1 MSSTQVRPNYSFR
14 SQKLHII
21 TLAALGVVFGD
32 IGTSPLYALK
42 ECFSP
47 EHGIAFSPDAVLGII
62 SMLFWSITIV
72 VSLKYVLFVMRA
84 DNNGEGGVLAL
95 MALSLRTA
103 VNGSPR
109 AKLLM
114 MLGVFGACMFYGDV
128 VITPAISVLSAVE
141 GMDIAVPGT
150 SHYVI
155 PLTLVILTG
164 LFLIQRHGTN
174 LVGKLFG
181 PIMFVWF
188 ISLGALGLYH
198 ILKAPDILVAINPYY
213 AVHFMIEHSLQAFI
227 VLGSVVLV
235 LTGAEALYADMGH
248 FGIRPIRF
256 AWLYTVMPCLV
267 INYFGQGAN
276 LLANPEAIKNPF
288 YLMVPDMLLVP
299 MVVLATFATVIASQ
313 AVISGAFSL
322 TSQAILLGFV
332 PRMRILHTSEDERG
346 QIYIPLINW
355 MLLVLVVAVVLAFKK
370 SDNLAA
376 AYGVA
381 LTTTMVITTM
391 LAGVVMRAEWKWH
404 PVLVTLVIGAFITVD
419 LAFFTANLLKIAD
432 GGWFPLLLGG
442 AAFFLLMTWYSGRM
456 LLRMRI
462 KDDGIPLEPF
472 VEGLLAHPP
481 HRVGGTAVFMTGN
494 INTVPV
500 ALLHNLKHNR
510 ILHERVFFLKISIWD
525 VPYVS
530 NEERLTL
537 KDLGGNVYLLRAA
550 FGFKEAPEVNKV
562 LDLTSSQFGIEFELM
577 DTSFF
582 LARDTVVPSKLL
594 GMSLWR
600 EQLFAWMYQNGAK
613 PSDFFHIPANRVVE
627 LGTKVEI

>member
-1 MSSTQVRPNYSFR
+1 MSSSQVRPNYSFR

-47 EHGIAFSPDAVLGII
+47 EHGIAFSHDAVLGII

-72 VSLKYVLFVMRA
+72 VSFKYVLFVMRA

-103 VNGSPR
+103 VSGSPR

-141 GMDIAVPGT
+141 GMEIAVPGT

-155 PLTLVILTG
+155 PLTLVILIG

-181 PIMFVWF
+181 PIMFIWF
-188 ISLGALGLYH
+188 ISLGALGVFH
-198 ILKAPDILVAINPYY
+198 ILKAPGIMVAINPYY

-276 LLANPEAIKNPF
+276 LLAHPEAIKNPF
-288 YLMVPDMLLVP
+288 YLMVPDPLLVP

-381 LTTTMVITTM
+381 VTTTMVITTM
-391 LAGVVMRAEWKWH
+391 LAAVVMRIEWKWH
-404 PVLVTLVIGAFITVD
+404 PVLVTLVIGAFFTVD
-419 LAFFTANLLKIAD
+419 FAFFAANLLKIAD

-530 NEERLTL
+530 DKERLTL
-537 KDLGGNVYLLRAA
+537 KEMGGNVYLLRAA
-550 FGFKEAPEVNKV
+550 FGFKEAPEMNKV
-562 LDLTSSQFGIEFELM
+562 LELTAAQFNLEFDLM

>member
-181 PIMFVWF
+181 PIMFLWF

-381 LTTTMVITTM
+381 VTTTMVITTM

>member
-1 MSSTQVRPNYSFR
+1 MSSSAAKDGVFTSTR
-14 SQKLHII
+14 LHIV

-47 EHGIAFSPDAVLGII
+47 QHGIPFSDNAVFGII
-62 SMLFWSITIV
+62 SMLFWAITIV

-103 VNGSPR
+103 IAGSR
-109 AKLLM
+109 RSQILM

-141 GMDIAVPGT
+141 GLEIALPGM
-150 SHYVI
+150 SKYVI
-155 PLTLVILTG
+155 PLTLVILAG
-164 LFLIQRHGTN
+164 LFMIQRHGTS

-181 PIMFVWF
+181 PIMMLWF
-188 ISLGALGLYH
+188 ASLGLLGIYNIMQAPG
-198 ILKAPDILVAINPYY
+198 ILAAINPYY
-213 AVHFMIEHSLQAFI
+213 AISFMAEHALQAFV

-256 AWLYTVMPCLV
+256 AWLFTVMPCLML
-267 INYFGQGAN
+267 NYFGQGAN
-276 LLANPEAIKNPF
+276 LLTHPAAVGNPF
-288 YLMVPDMLLVP
+288 YLMVPEWMLIP
-299 MVVLATFATVIASQ
+299 MVVLATCATVIASQ

-332 PRMRILHTSEDERG
+332 PRMRVLHTSINEQG
-346 QIYIPLINW
+346 QIYVPFINW
-355 MLLVLVVAVVLAFKK
+355 MLMVLVVAVVLAFKR

-381 LTTTMVITTM
+381 VTTTMVITTI
-391 LAGVVMRAEWKWH
+391 LAAIVMRTVWKWH
-404 PVLVTLVIGAFITVD
+404 TGLVTLVVTIFFVVD
-419 LAFFTANLLKIAD
+419 FSFFAANLIKIAD

-442 AAFFLLMTWYSGRM
+442 SAFFLLMTWYSGRM
-456 LLRMRI
+456 LLRART
-462 KDDGIPLEPF
+462 KDDGIPLIPF

-494 INTVPV
+494 VETVPV
-500 ALLHNLKHNR
+500 SLLHNLKHNR
-510 ILHERVFFLKISIWD
+510 ILHERVIFLKISIWD
-525 VPYVS
+525 VPFVPD
-530 NEERLTL
+530 NQRLKL
-537 KDLGGNVYLLRAA
+537 KELGGNLFLLRAA
-550 FGFKEAPEVNKV
+550 FGFKEAPDVNSV
-562 LDLTSSQFGIEFELM
+562 LALTTQQFDMQFVLM
-577 DTSFF
+577 ETSFF
-582 LARDTVVPSKLL
+582 IARDTVVPSKLP

-600 EQLFAWMYQNGAK
+600 ERLFAWMHQNAAK

-627 LGTKVEI
+627 LGTKIEI

>member
-1 MSSTQVRPNYSFR
+1 M
-14 SQKLHII
+14 
-21 TLAALGVVFGD
+21 
-32 IGTSPLYALK
+32 
-42 ECFSP
+42 
-47 EHGIAFSPDAVLGII
+47 LGII

-103 VNGSPR
+103 VSGSPR

-141 GMDIAVPGT
+141 GMDIAAPGT

-155 PLTLVILTG
+155 PLTLVILVG

-181 PIMFVWF
+181 PIMFLWF
-188 ISLGALGLYH
+188 ISLGALGVYH

-276 LLANPEAIKNPF
+276 LLSNPDAIKNPF

-381 LTTTMVITTM
+381 VTTTMVITTM
-391 LAGVVMRAEWKWH
+391 LAAVVMRAEWKWH

-456 LLRMRI
+456 LLRTRI

-525 VPYVS
+525 VPFVAD
-530 NEERLTL
+530 EGRLTL

-550 FGFKEAPEVNKV
+550 FGFKEAPEMHKV
-562 LDLTSSQFGIEFELM
+562 LDLTAAQFNMEFDLM

>member
-1 MSSTQVRPNYSFR
+1 MSSSQVRPNYSFR

-47 EHGIAFSPDAVLGII
+47 EHGIAFSHDAVLGII

-103 VNGSPR
+103 VSGSPR
-109 AKLLM
+109 AKWLM

-155 PLTLVILTG
+155 PLTLAILIG

-181 PIMFVWF
+181 PIMFIWF
-188 ISLGALGLYH
+188 ISLGALGVYH
-198 ILKAPDILVAINPYY
+198 ILKAPGIMVAINPYY

-276 LLANPEAIKNPF
+276 LLTNPAAIQNPF
-288 YLMVPDMLLVP
+288 YLMVPEVLLVP

-381 LTTTMVITTM
+381 VTTTMVITTI
-391 LAGVVMRAEWKWH
+391 LAAVVMRIEWKWH
-404 PVLVTLVIGAFITVD
+404 PVLVTLVIGAFFTVD
-419 LAFFTANLLKIAD
+419 FAFFAANLLKIAD

-456 LLRMRI
+456 LLRTRI

-530 NEERLTL
+530 NENRLTL
-537 KDLGGNVYLLRAA
+537 KDMGGNVYLLRAA

-562 LDLTSSQFGIEFELM
+562 LDLTAAQFNMEFELM

>member
-1 MSSTQVRPNYSFR
+1 MVGRF
-14 SQKLHII
+14 
-21 TLAALGVVFGD
+21 FG
-32 IGTSPLYALK
+32 PVMFLWF
-42 ECFSP
+42 FS
-47 EHGIAFSPDAVLGII
+47 
-62 SMLFWSITIV
+62 
-72 VSLKYVLFVMRA
+72 
-84 DNNGEGGVLAL
+84 LAL
-95 MALSLRTA
+95 
-103 VNGSPR
+103 
-109 AKLLM
+109 
-114 MLGVFGACMFYGDV
+114 
-128 VITPAISVLSAVE
+128 
-141 GMDIAVPGT
+141 
-150 SHYVI
+150 
-155 PLTLVILTG
+155 
-164 LFLIQRHGTN
+164 
-174 LVGKLFG
+174 
-181 PIMFVWF
+181 
-188 ISLGALGLYH
+188 LGLYN
-198 ILKAPDILVAINPYY
+198 IVKAPEVLVAINPYY
-213 AVHFMIEHSLQAFI
+213 AVHFMAEHSLQAFI

-248 FGIRPIRF
+248 FGIKPIRY
-256 AWLYTVMPCLV
+256 AWLFTVMPSLL

-276 LLANPEAIKNPF
+276 LIANPDAIKNPF
-288 YLMVPDMLLVP
+288 YLMIPDPLVLP
-299 MVVLATFATVIASQ
+299 MVVLATCATVIASQ

-332 PRMRILHTSEDERG
+332 PRMRILHTSEDEQG

-381 LTTTMVITTM
+381 VTTTMVITTI
-391 LAGVVMRAEWKWH
+391 LLGVVMRHIWKWRM
-404 PVLVTLVIGAFITVD
+404 PAVVVAIGCFMVVD
-419 LAFFTANLLKIAD
+419 VAFFAANLLKLTE
-432 GGWFPLLLGG
+432 GGWFPLVIGG

-462 KDDGIPLEPF
+462 KDDGIPIEPF
-472 VEGLLAHPP
+472 IEGLLAHPP

-494 INTVPV
+494 IATVPV

-525 VPYVS
+525 VPYVADS
-530 NEERLTL
+530 ERLTM
-537 KDLGGNVYLLRAA
+537 KELGGDVYLLRAA
-550 FGFKEAPEVNKV
+550 FGFKEAPEVQKV
-562 LDLTSSQFGIEFELM
+562 MTLTEQQFGHHFDLM

-600 EQLFAWMYQNGAK
+600 ERLFAWMYQNGAK

>member
-103 VNGSPR
+103 VSGSPR

-141 GMDIAVPGT
+141 GMDIAAPGT

-155 PLTLVILTG
+155 PLTLVILVG

-181 PIMFVWF
+181 PIMFLWF
-188 ISLGALGLYH
+188 ISLGALGVYH

-276 LLANPEAIKNPF
+276 LLSNPDAIKNPF

-381 LTTTMVITTM
+381 VTTTMVITTM
-391 LAGVVMRAEWKWH
+391 LAAVVMRAEWKWH

-456 LLRMRI
+456 LLRTRI

-525 VPYVS
+525 VPFVAD
-530 NEERLTL
+530 EGRLTL

-550 FGFKEAPEVNKV
+550 FGFKEAPEMHKV
-562 LDLTSSQFGIEFELM
+562 LDLTAAQFNMEFDLM

>member
-103 VNGSPR
+103 VSGSPR

-276 LLANPEAIKNPF
+276 LLAHPEAIKNPF

-381 LTTTMVITTM
+381 VTTTMVITTM

>member
-1 MSSTQVRPNYSFR
+1 MSSTQANANYSFR
-14 SQKLHII
+14 SKKLHLI

-42 ECFSP
+42 ECFNI
-47 EHGIAFSPDAVLGII
+47 EHGIPFSPAAVLGII
-62 SMLFWSITIV
+62 SMLFWAITVV

-84 DNNGEGGVLAL
+84 DNNGEGGVLSL

-103 VNGSPR
+103 VHGSSR

-141 GMDIAVPGT
+141 GMEIAAPGT
-150 SHYVI
+150 SRFVI
-155 PLTLVILTG
+155 PLTVIILVA
-164 LFLIQRHGTN
+164 LFLIQRHGTT

-181 PIMFVWF
+181 PVMFIWF
-188 ISLGALGLYH
+188 MSLGALGLFN
-198 ILKAPDILVAINPYY
+198 IVKAPEVLLAINPVY
-213 AVHFMIEHSLQAFI
+213 AVNFMMAHSLQAFV

-256 AWLYTVMPCLV
+256 AWLYTVMPCLL

-276 LLANPEAIKNPF
+276 LLQNPGAIDNPF
-288 YLMVPDMLLVP
+288 YRMVPDLLLVP

-332 PRMRILHTSEDERG
+332 PRMRIQHTSADERG

-381 LTTTMVITTM
+381 VTTTMVITTL
-391 LAGVVMRAEWKWH
+391 LAAVVMRIEWKWH
-404 PVLVTLVIGAFITVD
+404 PVLVTLVIS
-419 LAFFTANLLKIAD
+419 AFFTVDFAFFAANLLKIAD
-432 GGWFPLLLGG
+432 GGWFPLLLGA

-456 LLRMRI
+456 LLRTRI

-494 INTVPV
+494 VNTVPV

-510 ILHERVFFLKISIWD
+510 ILHERVVFLKISIWD
-525 VPYVS
+525 VPYVADQG
-530 NEERLTL
+530 RLTR
-537 KDLGGNVYLLRAA
+537 KELGGDVYLLRAA

-562 LDLTSSQFGIEFELM
+562 LELASAQFGMEFDLM

>member
-1 MSSTQVRPNYSFR
+1 MSSSSAKKDGIFTSTR
-14 SQKLHII
+14 LHIV

-47 EHGIAFSPDAVLGII
+47 QHGIPFTPTAVFGII
-62 SMLFWSITIV
+62 SMLFWAITIV

-103 VNGSPR
+103 VAGSR
-109 AKLLM
+109 RSQILM

-141 GMDIAVPGT
+141 GLEIALPGM
-150 SHYVI
+150 SKYVI
-155 PLTLVILTG
+155 PLTLVILIG
-164 LFLIQRHGTN
+164 LFMIQRHGTS

-181 PIMFVWF
+181 PVMMLWF
-188 ISLGALGLYH
+188 ASLGLLGIYNIIQAPG
-198 ILKAPDILVAINPYY
+198 ILAAINPMY
-213 AVHFMIEHSLQAFI
+213 AVDFMLEHSLQAFV

-248 FGIRPIRF
+248 FGIRPIRY
-256 AWLYTVMPCLV
+256 AWLFTVMPCLML
-267 INYFGQGAN
+267 NYFGQGAN
-276 LLANPEAIKNPF
+276 LLTHPAAIGNPF
-288 YLMVPDMLLVP
+288 YLMVPEWMLIP
-299 MVVLATFATVIASQ
+299 MVVLSTCATVIASQ

-332 PRMRILHTSEDERG
+332 PRMRVLHTSVNERG
-346 QIYIPLINW
+346 QIYVPFINW
-355 MLLVLVVAVVLAFKK
+355 MLLVLVVAVVLAFKR

-381 LTTTMVITTM
+381 VTTTMVITTI
-391 LAGVVMRAEWKWH
+391 LAAIVMRTVWKWH
-404 PVLVTLVIGAFITVD
+404 TGLVTLVVTIFFVVD
-419 LAFFTANLLKIAD
+419 FSFFAANLIKIAD

-442 AAFFLLMTWYSGRM
+442 ASFFLLMTWYSGRM
-456 LLRMRI
+456 LLRTRT
-462 KDDGIPLEPF
+462 KDDGIPLIPF

-494 INTVPV
+494 VETVPV
-500 ALLHNLKHNR
+500 SLLHNLKHNR
-510 ILHERVFFLKISIWD
+510 ILHERVIFLKISIWD
-525 VPYVS
+525 VPFVADDK
-530 NEERLTL
+530 RLKL
-537 KDLGGNVYLLRAA
+537 KELGGNLFLLRAA
-550 FGFKEAPEVNKV
+550 FGFKEAPDVNSV
-562 LDLTSSQFGIEFELM
+562 LALTTQQFDMQFELM
-577 DTSFF
+577 ETSFF
-582 LARDTVVPSKLL
+582 IARDTVVPSKLP
-594 GMSLWR
+594 GMSMWR
-600 EQLFAWMYQNGAK
+600 ERVFAWMHQNAAK

-627 LGTKVEI
+627 LGTKIEI